1 MPNMCAPFWD
11 IKRSYINTTQSSNA
25 YLNSFFIARR
35 CYCFIQGTVTLQVV
49 PADVHHSKSHYKHE
63 NFLVAENK
71 LFQVVHGHYNGIMCI
86 MSGFQKVMNWLI
98 IATMHANTFN
108 MNFEFRF
115 VARSGYT
122 HSTCYLMNR
131 N

>member
-1 MPNMCAPFWD
+1 MPKTCAPFRD

-49 PADVHHSKSHYKHE
+49 PADVHHSKSYYKHE
-63 NFLVAENK
+63 NFLVAENE
-71 LFQVVHGHYNGIMCI
+71 LFQVVHSHYNRVMYVT
-86 MSGFQKVMNWLI
+86 SGFKKVMSWLI

-108 MNFEFRF
+108 KNYGFWF
-115 VARSGYT
+115 VALLVVGT
-122 HSTCYLMNR
+122 HIRLAT
-131 N
+131 